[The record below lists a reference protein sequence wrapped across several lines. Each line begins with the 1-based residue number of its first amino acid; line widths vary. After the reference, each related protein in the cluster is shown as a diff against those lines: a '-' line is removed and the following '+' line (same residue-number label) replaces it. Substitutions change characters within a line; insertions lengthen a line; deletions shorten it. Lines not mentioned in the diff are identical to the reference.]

1 MPDELSIDPARI
13 IPAEALEVRTARAS
27 GPGGQHV
34 NRTESKVHLRFD
46 PRLVSWL
53 DERARTRLY
62 TLAGRSVDSEG
73 RILIVS
79 QEQRDQGQNLD
90 RAREKL
96 ATLIRA
102 ALVRPKLR
110 IATKPTRGSKERR
123 IEGKKRRA
131 DTKAG
136 RGKVRDE

>member
-1 MPDELSIDPARI
+1 MPDELSIDAART
-13 IPAEALEVRTARAS
+13 IPAEALDVRTARAS

-34 NRTESKVHLRFD
+34 NRTESKVQLRFD

-96 ATLIRA
+96 ATLVRA

-123 IEGKKRRA
+123 IEGKKRRS

-136 RGKVRDE
+136 RGKVRDD

>member
-123 IEGKKRRA
+123 IEGKKRRS